1 MSFIIS
7 GTASHVSGLNAF
19 SLIKSLP
26 DIFALMRHNP
36 LWGGIALII
45 LILMIVGLCGI
56 AAKAE
61 EPWWSQLVP
70 FYNLYVI
77 AKITFGNGWFF
88 LYPLLAVIPVI
99 GGIAVFVI
107 TIFQYYR
114 LAKAFGMGLFATL
127 GLIFIPFIMIPFMGF
142 SPTVYYTGVD
152 ELFGIRA

>member
-7 GTASHVSGLNAF
+7 GTASQVSGLNAF

-88 LYPLLAVIPVI
+88 LYPLLGLIPI
-99 GGIAVFVI
+99 FGGIIVLVLM
-107 TIFQYYR
+107 IFQYYR
-114 LAKAFGMGLFATL
+114 LAKAFGMGILTTI
-127 GLIFIPFIMIPFMGF
+127 GLIFVPFIMIPFMGF
-142 SPTVYYTGVD
+142 SPSVYFTGVD
-152 ELFGIRA
+152 DIAGLKL